1 MKEII
6 FVLQEIIF
14 KSIDLIFFISQVC
27 HQVKLSPAV
36 SSPSSSPFS
45 SSRPIK
51 PKSSFTPT
59 TYPFGSSIRPSLFQM
74 QFLPGLE
81 GSLGITSVT
90 LCPKHRFL
98 AVAERAERAIIFV
111 YDMGKQRKKRALVTS
126 DCLSQE
132 YISLSFAPKQEKKFL
147 ISLGGPP
154 D

>member
-1 MKEII
+1 M
-6 FVLQEIIF
+6 F
-14 KSIDLIFFISQVC
+14 
-27 HQVKLSPAV
+27 LSNITTRA
-36 SSPSSSPFS
+36 SSP
-45 SSRPIK
+45 
-51 PKSSFTPT
+51 PT
-59 TYPFGSSIRPSLFQM
+59 RNPLENGRIQRTLHDSIPEVKYPLYSAGHNIVIYSIEDRQM

>member
-1 MKEII
+1 MDTTIQTKHI
-6 FVLQEIIF
+6 FGCKGDIPNAVYHIDEHRVVYSAGHNIVIY
-14 KSIDLIFFISQVC
+14 SIED
-27 HQVKLSPAV
+27 
-36 SSPSSSPFS
+36 
-45 SSRPIK
+45 R
-51 PKSSFTPT
+51 
-59 TYPFGSSIRPSLFQM
+59 QM